1 MLHFY
6 VSYAFVVLPMEDC
19 ATVGLVL
26 ALTWNIQSPS
36 YGYIDLMGLYRTIK
50 KDVKS
55 PHFSFK
61 LGRKKKKRLLRY
73 IKYEEYMQASQG
85 KKIHEVHKHLRN
97 TYRWVG
103 HWSDIYMTFFLIIY
117 SKFALE
123 KICGHHIFTF

>member
-50 KDVKS
+50 KDV
-55 PHFSFK
+55 SFK
-61 LGRKKKKRLLRY
+61 LGRKKKK
-73 IKYEEYMQASQG
+73 KDS
-85 KKIHEVHKHLRN
+85 
-97 TYRWVG
+97 
-103 HWSDIYMTFFLIIY
+103 SDL
-117 SKFALE
+117 
-123 KICGHHIFTF
+123 

>member
-61 LGRKKKKRLLRY
+61 LGRKKKKKTLQIY
-73 IKYEEYMQASQG
+73 
-85 KKIHEVHKHLRN
+85 KI
-97 TYRWVG
+97 
-103 HWSDIYMTFFLIIY
+103 
-117 SKFALE
+117 
-123 KICGHHIFTF
+123 